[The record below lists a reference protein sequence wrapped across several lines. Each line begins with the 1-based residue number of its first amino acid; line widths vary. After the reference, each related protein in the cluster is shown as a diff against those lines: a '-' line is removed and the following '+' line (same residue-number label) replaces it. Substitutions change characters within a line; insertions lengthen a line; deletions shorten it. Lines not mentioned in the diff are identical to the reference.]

1 MSRRASSDER
11 AARSHDGHGTNLAEP
26 HVGLWVG
33 GVAFALTVLL
43 VHAGW
48 TTSEWRG
55 VLVSEVQ
62 VLIVAAAT
70 YYGLRGET

>member
-1 MSRRASSDER
+1 VSRRASGDER
-11 AARSHDGHGTNLAEP
+11 VSRTREPASDLAQP
-26 HVGLWVG
+26 RIGVWVA
-33 GVAFALTVLL
+33 GVAVALTVLL
-43 VHAGW
+43 LHAGW

-70 YYGLRGET
+70 YYGLRGEA

>member
-1 MSRRASSDER
+1 VSRRASGDER
-11 AARSHDGHGTNLAEP
+11 MSRTRELAGDLAEP
-26 HVGLWVG
+26 RIGVWVA
-33 GVAFALTVLL
+33 GVAVALTVLL
-43 VHAGW
+43 LHAGW

-70 YYGLRGET
+70 YYGLRGEA